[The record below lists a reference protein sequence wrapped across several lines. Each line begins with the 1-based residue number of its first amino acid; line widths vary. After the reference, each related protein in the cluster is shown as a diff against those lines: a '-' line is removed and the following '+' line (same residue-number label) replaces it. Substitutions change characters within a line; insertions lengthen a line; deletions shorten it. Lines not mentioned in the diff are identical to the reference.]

1 MPAVPK
7 TSDDAI
13 VAAARALIEGSN
25 DDVSMAAVAASVGVK
40 TPSLYKRFADRDA
53 LIGCVRREAYGALQ
67 TAIVSG
73 AGRRTGAARIRAMAY
88 AYRDYALAHPQLYAL
103 LFAPEER
110 GDAATQEARQAAAAP
125 AIAAIAELA
134 GPENALHAARTFT
147 AFMHGHVTMLLAGA
161 FKLGGDVDA
170 AFDYGID
177 RLLLGIAGP

>member
-1 MPAVPK
+1 
-7 TSDDAI
+7 
-13 VAAARALIEGSN
+13 
-25 DDVSMAAVAASVGVK
+25 
-40 TPSLYKRFADRDA
+40 
-53 LIGCVRREAYGALQ
+53 
-67 TAIVSG
+67 
-73 AGRRTGAARIRAMAY
+73 
-88 AYRDYALAHPQLYAL
+88 